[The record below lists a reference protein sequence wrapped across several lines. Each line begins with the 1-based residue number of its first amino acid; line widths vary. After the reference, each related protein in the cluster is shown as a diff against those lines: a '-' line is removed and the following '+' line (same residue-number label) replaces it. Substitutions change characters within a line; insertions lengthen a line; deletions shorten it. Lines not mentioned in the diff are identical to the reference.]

1 MRTKKTSRPQQPG
14 PRVFTHAS
22 GYPQEEL
29 LELLSSIAVKDKGLP
44 VSNGETTS
52 GRGKFVPP
60 KGGSFGLAE
69 AYFGGAHPSKYG

>member
-1 MRTKKTSRPQQPG
+1 MRTKKTSRPQKPG
-14 PRVFTHAS
+14 PRVLTHAS

-52 GRGKFVPP
+52 GRSGRGKFVPP
-60 KGGSFGLAE
+60 KGGSFGLA
-69 AYFGGAHPSKYG
+69 AYGLLWGASQ